1 MRSAMKAVGSVADR
15 LLGMVVPHTVARA
28 MDCDWECCGG
38 GKAHY
43 CCYYTGG
50 THKCGTCVKHEC

>member
-1 MRSAMKAVGSVADR
+1 MRTARTMAGAVADK

-28 MDCDWECCGG
+28 MDCDWECCGSG
-38 GKAHY
+38 ARY

-50 THKCGTCVKHEC
+50 SHKCGACVKHEC